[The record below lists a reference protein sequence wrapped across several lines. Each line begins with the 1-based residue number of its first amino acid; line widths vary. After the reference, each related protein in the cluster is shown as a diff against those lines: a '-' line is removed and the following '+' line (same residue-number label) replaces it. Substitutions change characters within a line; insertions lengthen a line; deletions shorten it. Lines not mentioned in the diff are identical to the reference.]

1 MSEKEIL
8 DKIEKSAAQEKI
20 PESIEPEQIKRKLKE
35 NQKNKVKRR
44 SGITY
49 YGAVA
54 AAALVLVIG
63 AAGGIHAVTGGGT
76 GLMTAP
82 VGIEKAASG
91 QKSDEGSEGKLIVID
106 GGFCR
111 AYQDKTGTAGYTLV
125 YNSYGMRIVTHEPF
139 AGIDNAIK
147 SNKDILSTTKVFDTS
162 ENRIRVAQTDDGQTI
177 RNRIEGLSMLLCA
190 YRNGVLKEQ

>member
-63 AAGGIHAVTGGGT
+63 AAGGIHAVTGRH
-76 GLMTAP
+76 
-82 VGIEKAASG
+82 
-91 QKSDEGSEGKLIVID
+91 
-106 GGFCR
+106 R
-111 AYQDKTGTAGYTLV
+111 AYDGAGGYRK
-125 YNSYGMRIVTHEPF
+125 S
-139 AGIDNAIK
+139 GIRA
-147 SNKDILSTTKVFDTS
+147 KV
-162 ENRIRVAQTDDGQTI
+162 R
-177 RNRIEGLSMLLCA
+177 
-190 YRNGVLKEQ
+190 

>member
-63 AAGGIHAVTGGGT
+63 ARRNPCGYRGRHRAYDGAGGYRKS
-76 GLMTAP
+76 
-82 VGIEKAASG
+82 GI
-91 QKSDEGSEGKLIVID
+91 
-106 GGFCR
+106 R
-111 AYQDKTGTAGYTLV
+111 A
-125 YNSYGMRIVTHEPF
+125 
-139 AGIDNAIK
+139 
-147 SNKDILSTTKVFDTS
+147 KV
-162 ENRIRVAQTDDGQTI
+162 R
-177 RNRIEGLSMLLCA
+177 
-190 YRNGVLKEQ
+190 

>member
-91 QKSDEGSEGKLIVID
+91 QKSDEGWSDCRRREKCTKKRCRIFVYSRKKLW
-106 GGFCR
+106 R
-111 AYQDKTGTAGYTLV
+111 
-125 YNSYGMRIVTHEPF
+125 
-139 AGIDNAIK
+139 
-147 SNKDILSTTKVFDTS
+147 
-162 ENRIRVAQTDDGQTI
+162 
-177 RNRIEGLSMLLCA
+177 GL
-190 YRNGVLKEQ
+190 

>member
-63 AAGGIHAVTGGGT
+63 AAGGIHAVTGGRH
-76 GLMTAP
+76 
-82 VGIEKAASG
+82 
-91 QKSDEGSEGKLIVID
+91 
-106 GGFCR
+106 R
-111 AYQDKTGTAGYTLV
+111 AYDGAGGYRK
-125 YNSYGMRIVTHEPF
+125 S
-139 AGIDNAIK
+139 GIRA
-147 SNKDILSTTKVFDTS
+147 KV
-162 ENRIRVAQTDDGQTI
+162 R
-177 RNRIEGLSMLLCA
+177 
-190 YRNGVLKEQ
+190 

>member
-54 AAALVLVIG
+54 AHLCLSLAQQEESTRLPG
-63 AAGGIHAVTGGGT
+63 AAQ
-76 GLMTAP
+76 GL
-82 VGIEKAASG
+82 
-91 QKSDEGSEGKLIVID
+91 
-106 GGFCR
+106 
-111 AYQDKTGTAGYTLV
+111 
-125 YNSYGMRIVTHEPF
+125 
-139 AGIDNAIK
+139 
-147 SNKDILSTTKVFDTS
+147 
-162 ENRIRVAQTDDGQTI
+162 
-177 RNRIEGLSMLLCA
+177 
-190 YRNGVLKEQ
+190 

>member
-63 AAGGIHAVTGGGT
+63 AAGDPCGYRGRH
-76 GLMTAP
+76 
-82 VGIEKAASG
+82 
-91 QKSDEGSEGKLIVID
+91 
-106 GGFCR
+106 R
-111 AYQDKTGTAGYTLV
+111 AYDGAGGYRK
-125 YNSYGMRIVTHEPF
+125 S
-139 AGIDNAIK
+139 GIRA
-147 SNKDILSTTKVFDTS
+147 KV
-162 ENRIRVAQTDDGQTI
+162 R
-177 RNRIEGLSMLLCA
+177 
-190 YRNGVLKEQ
+190 

>member
-63 AAGGIHAVTGGGT
+63 AAGGIQCGYRGRH
-76 GLMTAP
+76 
-82 VGIEKAASG
+82 
-91 QKSDEGSEGKLIVID
+91 
-106 GGFCR
+106 R
-111 AYQDKTGTAGYTLV
+111 AYDGAGGYRK
-125 YNSYGMRIVTHEPF
+125 S
-139 AGIDNAIK
+139 GIRA
-147 SNKDILSTTKVFDTS
+147 KV
-162 ENRIRVAQTDDGQTI
+162 R
-177 RNRIEGLSMLLCA
+177 
-190 YRNGVLKEQ
+190 

>member
-54 AAALVLVIG
+54 AAALVLG
-63 AAGGIHAVTGGGT
+63 HWRSRRNPCGYRGRHRAYDGAGGYRKS
-76 GLMTAP
+76 
-82 VGIEKAASG
+82 GI
-91 QKSDEGSEGKLIVID
+91 
-106 GGFCR
+106 R
-111 AYQDKTGTAGYTLV
+111 A
-125 YNSYGMRIVTHEPF
+125 
-139 AGIDNAIK
+139 
-147 SNKDILSTTKVFDTS
+147 KV
-162 ENRIRVAQTDDGQTI
+162 R
-177 RNRIEGLSMLLCA
+177 
-190 YRNGVLKEQ
+190 

>member
-1 MSEKEIL
+1 M
-8 DKIEKSAAQEKI
+8 
-20 PESIEPEQIKRKLKE
+20 PR
-35 NQKNKVKRR
+35 NC
-44 SGITY
+44 
-49 YGAVA
+49 
-54 AAALVLVIG
+54 
-63 AAGGIHAVTGGGT
+63 
-76 GLMTAP
+76 
-82 VGIEKAASG
+82 
-91 QKSDEGSEGKLIVID
+91 GS
-106 GGFCR
+106 
-111 AYQDKTGTAGYTLV
+111 QNKTGTAGYTLV

>member
-63 AAGGIHAVTGGGT
+63 AAGGTMRLPGAAQ
-76 GLMTAP
+76 GL
-82 VGIEKAASG
+82 
-91 QKSDEGSEGKLIVID
+91 
-106 GGFCR
+106 
-111 AYQDKTGTAGYTLV
+111 
-125 YNSYGMRIVTHEPF
+125 
-139 AGIDNAIK
+139 
-147 SNKDILSTTKVFDTS
+147 
-162 ENRIRVAQTDDGQTI
+162 
-177 RNRIEGLSMLLCA
+177 
-190 YRNGVLKEQ
+190 

>member
-49 YGAVA
+49 YEAVA

-91 QKSDEGSEGKLIVID
+91 QKSDEGSEGSSELKD
-106 GGFCR
+106 G
-111 AYQDKTGTAGYTLV
+111 ATAGV
-125 YNSYGMRIVTHEPF
+125 EKNAQKKD
-139 AGIDNAIK
+139 AG
-147 SNKDILSTTKVFDTS
+147 SLSTAASTVSDVS
-162 ENRIRVAQTDDGQTI
+162 SIIYVAASP
-177 RNRIEGLSMLLCA
+177 ELELSPSA
-190 YRNGVLKEQ
+190 TAIPSASFS

>member
-54 AAALVLVIG
+54 CLLYTSDAA
-63 AAGGIHAVTGGGT
+63 
-76 GLMTAP
+76 
-82 VGIEKAASG
+82 
-91 QKSDEGSEGKLIVID
+91 
-106 GGFCR
+106 
-111 AYQDKTGTAGYTLV
+111 
-125 YNSYGMRIVTHEPF
+125 
-139 AGIDNAIK
+139 
-147 SNKDILSTTKVFDTS
+147 
-162 ENRIRVAQTDDGQTI
+162 DD
-177 RNRIEGLSMLLCA
+177 
-190 YRNGVLKEQ
+190 

>member
-91 QKSDEGSEGKLIVID
+91 QKSDEGSEGSSELKD
-106 GGFCR
+106 G
-111 AYQDKTGTAGYTLV
+111 ATAGVEKNAQKKDAGSLYTVAKNYREV
-125 YNSYGMRIVTHEPF
+125 YDAICS
-139 AGIDNAIK
+139 GI
-147 SNKDILSTTKVFDTS
+147 F
-162 ENRIRVAQTDDGQTI
+162 
-177 RNRIEGLSMLLCA
+177 
-190 YRNGVLKEQ
+190 